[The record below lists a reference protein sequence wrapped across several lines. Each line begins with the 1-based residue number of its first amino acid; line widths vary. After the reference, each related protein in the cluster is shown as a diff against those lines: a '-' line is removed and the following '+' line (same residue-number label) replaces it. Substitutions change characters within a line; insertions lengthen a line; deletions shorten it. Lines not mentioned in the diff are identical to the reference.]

1 MTDSLTSLLLRQ
13 SEVAERPILWGGQ
26 AAPRFGRQFDR
37 LIERGALVELAPA
50 TEWSV
55 CASCECGMDA
65 RIVREINGQLRALCL
80 LDPACDAIL
89 EPDDLRAF
97 RIDPERLVGLI
108 AEASGFAGPIEPL
121 APDLWRLGR
130 LASGRSVAV
139 GIAAGALQQPGIVLL
154 LKAAANGAAVT
165 VVAPDPGPAIRL
177 RFIEAGID
185 LVELRSTLLPT
196 VGTVDRLDPA
206 MLEPRIV
213 GPRLVIERRARR
225 ASLDGRSIH
234 LSDQLFAL
242 LLFLAQRALDGP
254 ETVDFRV
261 IEDHVWGAGIHRISS
276 GIREPVRALRD
287 ALAAD
292 AKDRRAAR
300 ALIENTRN
308 PNGYRLNLPAAEI
321 AIAD

>member
-130 LASGRSVAV
+130 LASGRSVVV
-139 GIAAGALQQPGIVLL
+139 GFAARAIYQPGIVLL

-287 ALAAD
+287 AMAFGAD
-292 AKDRRAAR
+292 DRKAAR

-308 PNGYRLNLPAAEI
+308 PNGYRLNLAAAEI

>member
-130 LASGRSVAV
+130 LASGRSVVV
-139 GIAAGALQQPGIVLL
+139 GFAARAIYQPGIVLL

>member
-13 SEVAERPILWGGQ
+13 SEVAERPILWGGR
-26 AAPRFGRQFDR
+26 AAPHFGRRFDR
-37 LIERGALVELAPA
+37 LVERGVLVELAPA
-50 TEWSV
+50 TDWPV

-130 LASGRSVAV
+130 LASGRSVVV
-139 GIAAGALQQPGIVLL
+139 GFAARAIYQPGIVLL

>member
-108 AEASGFAGPIEPL
+108 AEASGFAGPPELL

-130 LASGRSVAV
+130 LASGRSVVV
-139 GIAAGALQQPGIVLL
+139 GFAARAIYQPGIVLL